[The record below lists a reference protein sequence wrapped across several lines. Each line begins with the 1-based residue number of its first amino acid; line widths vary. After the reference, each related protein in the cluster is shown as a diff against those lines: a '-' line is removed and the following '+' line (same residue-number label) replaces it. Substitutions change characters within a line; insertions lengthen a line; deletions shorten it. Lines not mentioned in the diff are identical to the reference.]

1 MKIRLTFTF
10 FICHFAFAYAQNINL
25 DSVDQKLGLI
35 KDDLQKVI
43 ALNKLSNKLNV
54 IKEKEAALKYA
65 LDAKKISETKITGL
79 SNDSLKQKFKSELG
93 FAYVNIGEKYYNDLK
108 TSKEAADNFNMALSL
123 SKEISDDS
131 LNTVVYN
138 WLAVLNVAKGNYR
151 EAVEYFNKSFEIFER
166 KGDEKAITNICLQLG
181 LIYFNNTTTSE
192 ETHNGN
198 QTLFNVSGE
207 TESRKIVQNSQL
219 TEKFKLLVNKRI
231 FAFENSRKADS
242 LYIVNQIKSHD
253 VEQQTKLKNVFVGGF
268 SILAIMVF
276 FLIRNIKQRK
286 KINKELHET
295 LVDLKGTQA
304 QLVHQEKMASLG
316 QLTSGIAHEIQNPL
330 NFVNNF
336 SEISYTLID
345 DAKEEANKEEREII
359 LDTLL
364 QNIKKVNHHG
374 KRAQG
379 VVNNMLLYSRS
390 GHVDKQEINLNQF
403 VEEILNL
410 SNRSFQAKYQDFTCE
425 IIKEYKAASPLVKVV
440 PQDFSRMFLNLFN
453 NAFYA
458 LQEKTKKNIPSYKPI
473 LKVTTYNREQKLYL
487 KIYDN
492 GIGIP
497 VHIREKI
504 YNPFFTTK
512 PTGEGTGLGL
522 GISYDIIKAHGGE
535 LQFKSNEGEYTEF
548 EMSFKG

>member
-1 MKIRLTFTF
+1 MKRRLTFTLL
-10 FICHFAFAYAQNINL
+10 ICHFAFAYAQKINL
-25 DSVDQKLGLI
+25 DSVDKKLGLI
-35 KDDLQKVI
+35 KDDLQKVN

-54 IKEKEAALKYA
+54 IKEKDAALKYA
-65 LDAKKISETKITGL
+65 LNAKEISETKIAGL
-79 SNDSLKQKFKSELG
+79 SNDSLKQKFKGELG
-93 FAYVNIGEKYYNDLK
+93 FAYVNIGENYYNDLK
-108 TSKEAADNFNMALSL
+108 TSKEAADNFNLALIL
-123 SKEISDDS
+123 TKEISDDS
-131 LNTVVYN
+131 LNAVVYN
-138 WLAVLNVAKGNYR
+138 WLAVLNVDKGNYK

-198 QTLFNVSGE
+198 QTLFNISGE
-207 TESRKIVQNSQL
+207 NETRKIVQNSQL
-219 TEKFKLLVNKRI
+219 TDKFKLLVNKRI
-231 FAFENSRKADS
+231 FAFENTRKADS

-276 FLIRNIKQRK
+276 FLIRSVKQRK

-364 QNIKKVNHHG
+364 QNMKKVNHHG

-390 GHVDKQEINLNQF
+390 GHVEKQEINMNQF
-403 VEEILNL
+403 IEEILNL
-410 SNRSFQAKYQDFTCE
+410 SYQSFQAKYQDFTCE
-425 IIKEYKAASPLVKVV
+425 IIKEYKASSPIIKVV

-458 LQEKTKKNIPSYKPI
+458 LQEKTRKNVPSYKPI
-473 LKVTTYNREQKLYL
+473 LKVTTYNHQLKLHL
-487 KIYDN
+487 KISDN

-497 VHIREKI
+497 LNIRDKI

-522 GISYDIIKAHGGE
+522 GICYDIIKAHRGE
-535 LQFKSNEGEYTEF
+535 LQFKSDEGEYTEF
-548 EMSFKG
+548 EIKL